1 MSMPRLYCDLPLQGA
16 DLVSLPPG
24 AARHV
29 QVLRL
34 QPGDALTLFDGRGG
48 EYDAQ
53 VQHMGRQEVQ
63 VRVGEHHA
71 IEREAPTVVHL
82 VTGMPANERMDWLVE
97 KATELGVAH
106 IVPVLTERTVVRLAG
121 ERASKRLAH
130 WLAIAVSACEQSG
143 RDVLPQIGPI
153 ASLREGLNWAMQDQ
167 PQACRIRLSL
177 APEATP
183 WGQLKPGHPSLC
195 AVLGPEGGF
204 SASEELVLQ
213 QAGWAPVSLGDSVLR
228 TETAALTVLA
238 RWADA
243 GLSTS
248 RPPQ

>member
-1 MSMPRLYCDLPLQGA
+1 MRN
-16 DLVSLPPG
+16 VSK
-24 AARHV
+24 
-29 QVLRL
+29 
-34 QPGDALTLFDGRGG
+34 
-48 EYDAQ
+48 
-53 VQHMGRQEVQ
+53 
-63 VRVGEHHA
+63 
-71 IEREAPTVVHL
+71 APTRTVTLL
-82 VTGMPANERMDWLVE
+82 VGIPANERMDWLIE

-130 WLAIAVSACEQSG
+130 WIAIAVSACEQSG

-153 ASLREGLNWAMQDQ
+153 ASLREGLNWALQDQ

-183 WGQLKPGHPSLC
+183 WGQLQAGHPSLC

>member
-97 KATELGVAH
+97 KATELGVQRLS
-106 IVPVLTERTVVRLAG
+106 PVMTERSVLRLQG
-121 ERASKRLAH
+121 DRADKKLAH
-130 WLAIAVSACEQSG
+130 WQSVVIAASEQCG
-143 RDVLPQIGPI
+143 RNRLMVIEPVRTLTQW
-153 ASLREGLNWAMQDQ
+153 LRE
-167 PQACRIRLSL
+167 L
-177 APEATP
+177 ATTTPEVRTV
-183 WGQLKPGHPSLC
+183 LSLC
-195 AVLGPEGGF
+195 AAAQPLGQLQRLQGEPAAWLLVSGPEGGL
-204 SASEELVLQ
+204 SAAEESTLIERGLR
-213 QAGWAPVSLGDSVLR
+213 PVSLGQRVLR
-228 TETAALTVLA
+228 AETAAIAAVTRLVL
-238 RWADA
+238 
-243 GLSTS
+243 
-248 RPPQ
+248 P